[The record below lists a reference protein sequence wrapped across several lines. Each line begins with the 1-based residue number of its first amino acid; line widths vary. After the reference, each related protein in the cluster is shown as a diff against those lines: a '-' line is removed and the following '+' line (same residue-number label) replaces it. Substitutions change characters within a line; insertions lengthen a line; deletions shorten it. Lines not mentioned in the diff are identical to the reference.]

1 MVDLPVFPG
10 FAKKNGHL
18 SKNKDKVEASSRRPA

>member
-1 MVDLPVFPG
+1 MVNMSPFIG

-18 SKNKDKVEASSRRPA
+18 SKKKDKVEAEPPPPA